1 MKKKKSI
8 SGKYL
13 RAFILIIILPTLL
26 ISFIL
31 NRVYIST
38 LLENSSDVIQHAMEQ
53 IAIGVENEIRRISLS
68 ASTISNDDEIM
79 DLVTKWNRS
88 DDLNT
93 KFDISNEIDRKLN
106 YIFSNSSDVE
116 SVIFFFDNPGAY
128 YFKNYPLT
136 EEEEIKNMDW
146 YKATIQNRGKVLI
159 PGSLKSFT
167 VNSWNQYVF
176 STSISPD
183 ISYIRNDVEVVF
195 FSFRTNIFS
204 SFYSNF
210 KLASEGQLF
219 IVDENYKI
227 MVSKNEELIGKDIYH
242 LGFTEEDFQ
251 TDSNSFVD
259 NVNQG
264 KVFVSVR
271 DIEKIGW
278 KIISMIDYK
287 ELTQDVDRISAYAAV
302 VIIVIL
308 LFFLGFSVYFFRDL
322 ILPIKNMINKMKNVE
337 KGDFNTTIDI
347 ERNDELSDLGRSF
360 NRMVQEI
367 KKLIVEI
374 DIKERE
380 RSKEEIEVLQSQI
393 NPHFL
398 SNTLNSIRL
407 MAMIAKV
414 ESIKNMTD
422 AFIKLLSA
430 SFAKSGK
437 LISIEEEI
445 DNLNNYIYIMKIR
458 YGDKFNC
465 NINID
470 NDIKKMYVLRLILQ
484 PIVENSILHGI
495 SDMEDRGE
503 IAVTGYKEDGD
514 IIFKVKDNGVGMTKD
529 QIDRLLKED
538 KRNAK
543 GFSSIGIMNVDRRI
557 KLNHGMHYGLKIE
570 SIFGEY
576 TLVKMVLP
584 CIYEHERD
592 ELNV

>member
-1 MKKKKSI
+1 M
-8 SGKYL
+8 
-13 RAFILIIILPTLL
+13 
-26 ISFIL
+26 
-31 NRVYIST
+31 
-38 LLENSSDVIQHAMEQ
+38 
-53 IAIGVENEIRRISLS
+53 
-68 ASTISNDDEIM
+68 
-79 DLVTKWNRS
+79 
-88 DDLNT
+88 
-93 KFDISNEIDRKLN
+93 
-106 YIFSNSSDVE
+106 
-116 SVIFFFDNPGAY
+116 
-128 YFKNYPLT
+128 
-136 EEEEIKNMDW
+136 
-146 YKATIQNRGKVLI
+146 
-159 PGSLKSFT
+159 
-167 VNSWNQYVF
+167 
-176 STSISPD
+176 
-183 ISYIRNDVEVVF
+183 
-195 FSFRTNIFS
+195 
-204 SFYSNF
+204 
-210 KLASEGQLF
+210 F

-430 SFAKSGK
+430 SFAK
-437 LISIEEEI
+437 
-445 DNLNNYIYIMKIR
+445 
-458 YGDKFNC
+458 
-465 NINID
+465 
-470 NDIKKMYVLRLILQ
+470 
-484 PIVENSILHGI
+484 VE
-495 SDMEDRGE
+495 
-503 IAVTGYKEDGD
+503 
-514 IIFKVKDNGVGMTKD
+514 
-529 QIDRLLKED
+529 
-538 KRNAK
+538 
-543 GFSSIGIMNVDRRI
+543 SS
-557 KLNHGMHYGLKIE
+557 
-570 SIFGEY
+570 
-576 TLVKMVLP
+576 
-584 CIYEHERD
+584 
-592 ELNV
+592 